1 MVVLLIKWKGRF
13 PDGGDIKVEVFENRI
28 GRSVLKISSI
38 WMFHTYVP
46 GFSGPPSDCLIP
58 FNDI

>member
-13 PDGGDIKVEVFENRI
+13 PNGGDIKVEVFENRI
-28 GRSVLKISSI
+28 GRSILKISSTWI
-38 WMFHTYVP
+38 FHTYSP
-46 GFSGPPSDCLIP
+46 RFSGPPSDRLVP